1 MGGAIMLAIIV
12 AAALAVALD
21 KIAGE
26 IEYNRAR
33 RRDAQRIRNTNI

>member
-1 MGGAIMLAIIV
+1 MIVLILAAV
-12 AAALAVALD
+12 AAAALD

-26 IEYNRAR
+26 IEYNHTR

>member
-1 MGGAIMLAIIV
+1 MIV
-12 AAALAVALD
+12 LILAAAAAVALD

-33 RRDAQRIRNTNI
+33 RRDVQRIRNTNI

>member
-1 MGGAIMLAIIV
+1 MLAIIV

>member
-1 MGGAIMLAIIV
+1 MIVLILVAV
-12 AAALAVALD
+12 AAALD

-26 IEYNRAR
+26 IEYNHTR

>member
-1 MGGAIMLAIIV
+1 MLAIIV
-12 AAALAVALD
+12 AAALAAALD

-33 RRDAQRIRNTNI
+33 RLDARGINNI

>member
-1 MGGAIMLAIIV
+1 MIVLILAAV
-12 AAALAVALD
+12 AAVALD

-26 IEYNRAR
+26 IEYSHTR